1 VNPLLWY
8 LLLDIYKKRHQIK
21 PVQAALRERKGKEKE
36 RKENTTYLKRLMV
49 STKMVCFELDSL

>member
-21 PVQAALRERKGKEKE
+21 PVQAALREGKGKE
-36 RKENTTYLKRLMV
+36 RKHYLSEEVDGFNKDGL
-49 STKMVCFELDSL
+49 F